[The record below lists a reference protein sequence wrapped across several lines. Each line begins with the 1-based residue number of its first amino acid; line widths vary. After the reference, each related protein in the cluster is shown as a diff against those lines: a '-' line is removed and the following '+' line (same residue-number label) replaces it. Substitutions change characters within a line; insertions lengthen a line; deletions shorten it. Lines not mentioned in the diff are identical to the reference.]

1 MPGLVVRKFLTTI
14 MAAPYFDVAKSGPV
28 SFYLQIDPTNG
39 AAGEASPTETV
50 YPWRGE
56 EEMTLQVIAK
66 WDSGSVGAG
75 KLQGNP
81 FDNPTL
87 QGFNY
92 LLIAKMQP
100 YVGTRSYYNYADD
113 DMPGGTV
120 PLFSYFGQNA
130 QRVLDISNKYADWRN
145 DNSTMWELLPYRPG
159 ANMEMLPHSL
169 AVGKGPL
176 LG

>member
-1 MPGLVVRKFLTTI
+1 M
-14 MAAPYFDVAKSGPV
+14 M
-28 SFYLQIDPTNG
+28 
-39 AAGEASPTETV
+39 
-50 YPWRGE
+50 
-56 EEMTLQVIAK
+56 LQVIAE
-66 WDSGSVGAG
+66 WVNGSADAG
-75 KLQGNP
+75 KLEDNP

-92 LLIAKMQP
+92 LLIASMQP

-113 DMPGGTV
+113 NMPGGTV

-130 QRVLDISNKYADWRN
+130 QRVLDIRNKYSDYRH

-159 ANMEMLPHSL
+159 ATMKMEMLPHNP